1 MLGIPIFLLLRTPLI
16 RTLSVQT
23 GATMRVVNLDT
34 CRNLLQVWSLVRQ
47 QLTDGADGFAVCVR
61 KGDEESV
68 FFAGEYERDAE
79 AAAKAAMRMS
89 WRLTKAHDTRK
100 P

>member
-1 MLGIPIFLLLRTPLI
+1 
-16 RTLSVQT
+16 
-23 GATMRVVNLDT
+23 MRVVNLDT
-34 CRNLLQVWSLVRQ
+34 CRSLLRVWGLVRQ

-61 KGDEESV
+61 RGGEESV
-68 FFAGEYERDAE
+68 FFAGEYEKDAE

-89 WRLTKAHDTRK
+89 WQLTKAHDAKARK

>member
-1 MLGIPIFLLLRTPLI
+1 
-16 RTLSVQT
+16 
-23 GATMRVVNLDT
+23 MRVVSLDT
-34 CRNLLQVWSLVRQ
+34 CRDLLRVWGLVRQ

-61 KGDEESV
+61 KNGEERV
-68 FFAGEYERDAE
+68 FFAGEYEKDAE

-89 WRLTKAHDTRK
+89 WRLTKVHDSKVRK